1 MDFDFTDEQRLLRD
15 SVSKLFAN
23 RYADFEK
30 RKAYAK
36 QPEGFDRAV
45 WAEYAEAGLLALP
58 FDEAHGGFGGGPVET
73 MIIMEEIGKAAAL
86 EPYMPNAV
94 FAGAILRHGAS
105 AAVKDAIIPHCIAGE
120 AMIAVAHTERHS
132 RYDLNDV
139 TTTARR
145 DGDDFVIEG
154 DKTVV
159 IGGDSADHLIVSAR
173 VSGGTRDRDG
183 IGLFLVDAKS
193 PGVSRRGYAMQD
205 ALHGAEI
212 SLANVRVP
220 ASHEVGDLAVLERA
234 ADEAIAAICA
244 EAVGAMDALIT
255 MTVDYMKTRK
265 QFGVAISAFQALQHR
280 AVDMYVALEQARSM
294 AIFAAMSAADSDAK
308 TRGEAMAMAKSA
320 VGKAAKFV
328 GQQSVQLHGGIGVTM
343 EYKAGHLFKRLTM
356 IEMQFGDADYHLRR
370 LAA

>member
-36 QPEGFDRAV
+36 QPDGFDRAV

-58 FDEAHGGFGGGPVET
+58 FDEAQGGFGGGPVET
-73 MIIMEEIGKAAAL
+73 MIIMEEIGKAVAL
-86 EPYMPNAV
+86 EPYLPCVV

-105 AAVKDAIIPHCIAGE
+105 DTVRDEIVPRIAAGE
-120 AMIAVAHTERHS
+120 AMVAVAHTERHS

-145 DGDDFVIEG
+145 EGDGFVIEG

-159 IGGDSADHLIVSAR
+159 VAGDSADYLIVSAR
-173 VSGGTRDRDG
+173 MSGGTRDRDG
-183 IGLFLVDAKS
+183 VGLFLIDARAE
-193 PGVSRRGYAMQD
+193 GVSRRGYAMQD
-205 ALHGAEI
+205 TLRGAEV
-212 SLANVRVP
+212 SLANVRVQ
-220 ASHEVGDLAVLERA
+220 ASRLVGDLAVLERA
-234 ADEAIAAICA
+234 ADEAVAAICA
-244 EAVGAMDALIT
+244 EAVGAMEALIA

-294 AIFAAMSAADSDAK
+294 AIFAAMSAADDDAK
-308 TRGEAMAMAKSA
+308 VRGEAMAMAKAA

-328 GQQSVQLHGGIGVTM
+328 GQQAVQLHGGIGVTM

>member
-15 SVSKLFAN
+15 SVGKLFAA
-23 RYADFEK
+23 RYGDFEM

-36 QPEGFDRAV
+36 QPDGFDRAV

-58 FDEAHGGFGGGPVET
+58 FDEAQGGFGGGPVET
-73 MIIMEEIGKAAAL
+73 MIIMEEIGKAVAL
-86 EPYMPNAV
+86 EPYLASVV
-94 FAGAILRHGAS
+94 FAGAVLRHGTPGALREEVI
-105 AAVKDAIIPHCIAGE
+105 AKIAAGE
-120 AMIAVAHTERHS
+120 AIVAVAHTERHS
-132 RYDLNDV
+132 RYDLNDI

-159 IGGDSADHLIVSAR
+159 IAGDSADYLIVSAR
-173 VSGGTRDRDG
+173 MSGGTRDRDG
-183 IGLFLVDAKS
+183 VGLFLIDAKAE
-193 PGVSRRGYAMQD
+193 GVSRRGYPMQD
-205 ALHGAEI
+205 ALRGAEI

-220 ASHEVGDLAVLERA
+220 AARLIGDLAVLERA
-234 ADEAIAAICA
+234 VDEAIAALCA
-244 EAVGAMDALIT
+244 EAVGAMEALIA

-265 QFGVAISAFQALQHR
+265 QFGVAISAFQVLQHR

-294 AIFAAMSAADSDAK
+294 AIFAALSAADDDAK
-308 TRGEAMAMAKSA
+308 VRGEAIAMAKAA

-328 GQQSVQLHGGIGVTM
+328 GQQAVQLHGGIGVTM